1 MTPALRTRMSSLS
14 ASELNFLAAFSTES
28 HDAKSSGNHV
38 ISTSVDS
45 EDLID
50 SMAAV
55 ALDSVR
61 AARKILAGL
70 CFESWRIV
78 SLPRPAFPERS

>member
-1 MTPALRTRMSSLS
+1 MSSLS
-14 ASELNFLAAFSTES
+14 DSALNFLAAFSTES
-28 HDAKSSGNHV
+28 QDAKSSGSQV
-38 ISTSVDS
+38 ISTSVDK

-55 ALDSVR
+55 ALDSDR
-61 AARKILAGL
+61 APRKILAGL

-78 SLPRPAFPERS
+78 SLPRPAFPRKS